1 LVEKKRSNL
10 SKKVSVSILSI
21 IILSAVIFYA
31 GYTYGIS
38 YGSGLPSSII
48 QSGSMVD
55 GYSYVIFTDGVT
67 YWAKNGA
74 TGAIDYE
81 SSNATYLIQS
91 VFNNYPQKVLF
102 KAGVFDL
109 NGGTVTANVP
119 IVIEGEG
126 IKSVILQGTLK
137 IQGVDCNGVTWI
149 YNQNIVRN
157 LKFNSTGDIINVWY
171 VNVTQGIIEQNVFW
185 KTSFALQAP
194 QVRLTDS
201 LSIYVQDNWFDG
213 YNCQIL
219 KIDGTHA
226 WLPFHY
232 ILRNAFGSTLLGVFP
247 DATGEPWKVA
257 AIYIEAANNVYTL
270 IQNNV
275 GFLNPK
281 EIFVFSQSSA
291 TMIYDNEIECG
302 EGNYAIWLKSDS
314 NKVKNNIITLS
325 PSSLG
330 AICIYYNATTP
341 LYYNEIIGNNIFSS
355 DADYGIF
362 MGASYY
368 SQVSGNTIFGKNGIY
383 LYSCGYCQV
392 IDNIYR
398 KIGDTSDFA
407 LQEAGASAYNVI
419 IGMYAR
425 TGYIYI
431 IDPAVTKVNLSWNGT
446 TWIS

>member
-1 LVEKKRSNL
+1 
-10 SKKVSVSILSI
+10 
-21 IILSAVIFYA
+21 
-31 GYTYGIS
+31 
-38 YGSGLPSSII
+38 
-48 QSGSMVD
+48 
-55 GYSYVIFTDGVT
+55 
-67 YWAKNGA
+67 
-74 TGAIDYE
+74 
-81 SSNATYLIQS
+81 
-91 VFNNYPQKVLF
+91 
-102 KAGVFDL
+102 
-109 NGGTVTANVP
+109 
-119 IVIEGEG
+119 
-126 IKSVILQGTLK
+126 
-137 IQGVDCNGVTWI
+137 
-149 YNQNIVRN
+149 
-157 LKFNSTGDIINVWY
+157 
-171 VNVTQGIIEQNVFW
+171 
-185 KTSFALQAP
+185 
-194 QVRLTDS
+194 
-201 LSIYVQDNWFDG
+201 
-213 YNCQIL
+213 
-219 KIDGTHA
+219 
-226 WLPFHY
+226 
-232 ILRNAFGSTLLGVFP
+232 
-247 DATGEPWKVA
+247 
-257 AIYIEAANNVYTL
+257 
-270 IQNNV
+270 
-275 GFLNPK
+275 
-281 EIFVFSQSSA
+281 
-291 TMIYDNEIECG
+291 MIYDNEIECG